1 MVAAHNKKGQDV
13 SNTMKLCVIGGS
25 NSLMMRGY
33 VPPTVEMLQNKTGR
47 SVELTNVSIGGT
59 FSHFGIWQLL
69 TKRPHVDADIIV
81 VEYVLNDAE
90 LASFGVVQ
98 HWAKAY
104 EGLICKLRTDAPRA
118 QIICPLLV
126 NRRMATNPKLS
137 TLVSG
142 VAMINMRYGIET
154 IDVNQ
159 EISQRT
165 PSGYWKDRE
174 EWYIDG
180 SHYAKPFQVMIGDM
194 LVSRIEAGTGHSH
207 VRDVLP
213 VSLDH
218 FAQARSA
225 VREGVFDQIVPATF
239 ERKTFQNRLIDETA
253 ALVPGGAS
261 LEFQLTGEI
270 VAFIVM
276 STRHD
281 GVITYHYG
289 EKSVNAGLY
298 RKAFSNPKYEFLM
311 NVLVPDQYF
320 RGQLGAASK
329 PTKVTLDVLDAEAIA
344 ALDEKNVLSRPSAS
358 VPPQEL
364 AEHRSFSLVDI
375 VYTGDIAPL

>member
-1 MVAAHNKKGQDV
+1 MVSAYNKKDQDV
-13 SNTMKLCVIGGS
+13 SNTLKLCVIGGS
-25 NSLMMRGY
+25 NSLMTRGY
-33 VPPTVEMLQNKTGR
+33 VPPAVEMLQNKTGR
-47 SVELTNVSIGGT
+47 TLELTNVSIGGT

-69 TKRPHVDADIIV
+69 AKRPHIDADVIV

-104 EGLICKLRTDAPRA
+104 EGLVRKLRTEAPQA

-142 VAMINMRYGIET
+142 VAMINMRYGVET

-159 EISQRT
+159 EINQRS
-165 PSGYWKDRE
+165 PNGYWKDRE

-194 LVSRIEAGTGHSH
+194 LASRIAAGSGRSN

-225 VREGVFDQIVPATF
+225 VQEGLFDQIVPTAF
-239 ERKTFQNRLIDETA
+239 ERKAFQNRLIDETA
-253 ALVPGGAS
+253 ALIPGGAS
-261 LEFQLTGEI
+261 LDFKLTGEI

-276 STRHD
+276 STRQD
-281 GVITYHYG
+281 SVIAYHHG
-289 EKSVNAGLY
+289 SQSLHAGLY
-298 RKAFSNPKYEFLM
+298 RKAFSSPKYAFLM

-320 RGQLGAASK
+320 RVPLGAVSK
-329 PTKVTLDVLDAEAIA
+329 PTDVKLEVLDAVSIA
-344 ALDEKNVLSRPSAS
+344 ALDEQTVVSRPSAS
-358 VPPQEL
+358 MPPQDL
-364 AEHRSFSLVDI
+364 DGDRSFALVDI